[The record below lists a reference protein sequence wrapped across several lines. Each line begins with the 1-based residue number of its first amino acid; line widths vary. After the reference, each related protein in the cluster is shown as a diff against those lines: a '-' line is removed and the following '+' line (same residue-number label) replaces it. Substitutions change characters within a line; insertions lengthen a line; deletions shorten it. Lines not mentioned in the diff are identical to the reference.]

1 MAKSKLR
8 KSYEKLSF
16 QVFIT
21 IWVTFCVIFLLIPL
35 MITIINSTKTYDE
48 ITANVFSWTKS
59 SFSSN
64 VAENYRRALLGPKD
78 NMGFGL
84 YQPFLRTI
92 GLCVLGAIGN
102 VALGSLL
109 AYQFTYKDFPFKQG
123 LFLMFIAVMLL
134 PGIMGMPTLVPL
146 VKKTL
151 GLGESVWGYL
161 LPTYAGGQVT
171 TLFLFRTF
179 FGQQPKSIYESAQIE
194 GANDFFIYMR
204 ITLPL
209 AFPIILYQ
217 LVGTFNSVYNDY
229 LWPSL
234 LWSGKGID
242 LQTVTLVLRLNTD
255 QWEMNPGAVYAMYIL
270 SSIPLI
276 FTSAISMKYFSSG
289 DFASGMKL

>member
-8 KSYEKLSF
+8 KSYEKPYF
-16 QVFIT
+16 QVLIT
-21 IWVTFCVIFLLIPL
+21 IWVTFCVIFVLIPL
-35 MITIINSTKTYDE
+35 YITVINSFKAHEE
-48 ITANVFSWTKS
+48 ITANIFSWTKEGG
-59 SFSSN
+59 FSTL
-64 VAENYRRALLGPKD
+64 VENYKMALFGTEMKL
-78 NMGFGL
+78 GL
-84 YQPFLRTI
+84 YQPFLRTLI
-92 GLCVLGAIGN
+92 LCFLGAVGN
-102 VALGSLL
+102 VALGSVL
-109 AYQFTYKDFPFKQG
+109 AYQFTYKEFPFKEG

-146 VKKTL
+146 IKTKLNL
-151 GLGESVWGYL
+151 GNSMWGYL
-161 LPTYAGGQVT
+161 LPTFAGGQVT

-194 GANDFFIYMR
+194 GANDLFIYMR

-209 AFPIILYQ
+209 AFAIILYQ
-217 LVGTFNSVYNDY
+217 FVGSFSSVYNDY

-234 LWSGKGID
+234 LWMANAD
-242 LQTVTLVLRLNTD
+242 MQTVTLVLRSNSDTWKAD
-255 QWEMNPGAVYAMYIL
+255 NYGAIYAMYIL